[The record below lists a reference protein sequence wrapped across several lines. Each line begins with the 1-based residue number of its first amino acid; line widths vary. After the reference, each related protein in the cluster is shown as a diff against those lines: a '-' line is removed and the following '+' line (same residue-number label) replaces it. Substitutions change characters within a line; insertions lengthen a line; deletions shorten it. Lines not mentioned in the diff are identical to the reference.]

1 MATTTK
7 RMLALVLLLTLA
19 FLSAAG
25 CSGLTAREKGAL
37 VGGAGGAGVGAALGA
52 IGGNAALGAAVGGP
66 VGLLG
71 GYLLG
76 DKIFQTDPGRRH
88 E

>member
-1 MATTTK
+1 MKTQ
-7 RMLALVLLLTLA
+7 RLLALVLA
-19 FLSAAG
+19 LSVALVAAAG

-37 VGGAGGAGVGAALGA
+37 VGGAGGAGIGAALGA
-52 IGGNAALGAAVGGP
+52 AGGNASLGALVGGP
-66 VGLLG
+66 VGLVG

-76 DKIFQTDPGRRH
+76 DKIFTTDPGRRH

>member
-1 MATTTK
+1 MNAK
-7 RMLALVLLLTLA
+7 RLLALILTLSLALVA
-19 FLSAAG
+19 VSG

-37 VGGAGGAGVGAALGA
+37 VGGAGGAGLGAALGA
-52 IGGNAALGAAVGGP
+52 AGGNAALGAIVGGP

-76 DKIFQTDPGRRH
+76 SRIFQDDPGRRH
-88 E
+88 GQ

>member
-1 MATTTK
+1 
-7 RMLALVLLLTLA
+7 MLAKRVTVFGLVLSMALVAGT
-19 FLSAAG
+19 G

-66 VGLLG
+66 WAWCAA
-71 GYLLG
+71 
-76 DKIFQTDPGRRH
+76 T
-88 E
+88 

>member
-1 MATTTK
+1 MNVK
-7 RMLALVLLLTLA
+7 RLVALALLLSMALLTA
-19 FLSAAG
+19 TG

-52 IGGNAALGAAVGGP
+52 AGGNAALGAIVGGP

-76 DKIFQTDPGRRH
+76 DKIFKSDPGRRN